1 LATISAGLARAIER
15 QRAEEALRHA
25 YRGLEDQVEQ
35 RTWALALSEERLEMA
50 MEGAELGL
58 WDWDV
63 QADRISY
70 NRRWEEALG
79 YSTQE
84 LEPGSHAWSKLLH
97 PDDLDQALDALQAS
111 LDNPATLFENEH
123 RLRTK
128 SGGWMWVLARGKV
141 VERDAEGKPLRHAG
155 TLVDITQRKEAEAA
169 LRRRTEDLTA
179 LHKATQGFLGELSV
193 QATLDRACLQAVEQ
207 FGCTMAWVGL
217 IDPEDV
223 LPEAGQRVRD
233 RARSR
238 EVVPA
243 SACGLEEGY
252 LEAIRVT
259 WDESPTGRGPT
270 GAAIRSRQA
279 VAMNQIDSD
288 PAYAPWREAALA
300 RGYRSSAAFP
310 LLHAGRVL
318 GVLNVYSV
326 EAGHYDPDRM
336 LVLQAYANLVAAA
349 LEEARLFEQVE
360 RQTVEMERRIA
371 ERTRELAVLYE
382 VAALSG
388 ESVDLET
395 TLSRALA
402 QVLDIL
408 RYETGLIHLVHPAPP
423 VGTDAGSSPARSRR
437 DGASALD
444 ATPGGLR
451 LAVQQGF
458 SDLAAA
464 QVGALPVQRGLG
476 ARVVE
481 EGRPTIVP
489 DLAQERALSLP
500 EPAEPRAYLGIPLRV
515 GGQTLGVL
523 SIFGPVDRL
532 PLSVEEL
539 SLLTSVGDQLGT
551 LVERARLRAEAERAA
566 VSAERERLARDLH
579 DSVTQLLYTVSLFSA
594 TGKQALAS
602 DDRGLLAHALDQLGV
617 ASQRALREMRLLLYE
632 LQVPRLV
639 QMGLIGAL
647 RQRLKAVEERV
658 GMEASLAGEPAIK
671 WPVRVEQEL
680 YYLALEA
687 LNNALR
693 HAHASEVAVHVAA
706 REGQAEL
713 RVCDNGTGFDPD
725 GVDDR
730 GGLGLASMRQ
740 RAARLGGTI
749 EIVSSPEGGTSIVA
763 RVPVE
768 R

>member
-1 LATISAGLARAIER
+1 
-15 QRAEEALRHA
+15 
-25 YRGLEDQVEQ
+25 
-35 RTWALALSEERLEMA
+35 
-50 MEGAELGL
+50 
-58 WDWDV
+58 
-63 QADRISY
+63 
-70 NRRWEEALG
+70 
-79 YSTQE
+79 
-84 LEPGSHAWSKLLH
+84 
-97 PDDLDQALDALQAS
+97 
-111 LDNPATLFENEH
+111 
-123 RLRTK
+123 
-128 SGGWMWVLARGKV
+128 
-141 VERDAEGKPLRHAG
+141 
-155 TLVDITQRKEAEAA
+155 
-169 LRRRTEDLTA
+169 
-179 LHKATQGFLGELSV
+179 
-193 QATLDRACLQAVEQ
+193 
-207 FGCTMAWVGL
+207 
-217 IDPEDV
+217 
-223 LPEAGQRVRD
+223 
-233 RARSR
+233 
-238 EVVPA
+238 
-243 SACGLEEGY
+243 
-252 LEAIRVT
+252 
-259 WDESPTGRGPT
+259 
-270 GAAIRSRQA
+270 
-279 VAMNQIDSD
+279 MNHIDSD

-318 GVLNVYSV
+318 GALNVYSA
-326 EAGHYDPDRM
+326 EAAHFDPDRM
-336 LVLQAYANLVAAA
+336 LVLQAYGNLVAAA
-349 LEEARLFEQVE
+349 LEEARLFEQVQ

-388 ESVDLET
+388 ESLDLEK

-402 QVLDIL
+402 HVLDTL
-408 RYETGLIHLVHPAPP
+408 HYETGLIHLVHPGPA
-423 VGTDAGSSPARSRR
+423 VGPDGGSSEAWSRR
-437 DGASALD
+437 DGAAGLD
-444 ATPGGLR
+444 VPPGGLR

-458 SDLAAA
+458 ASPLAA
-464 QVGALPVQRGLG
+464 QVGALPVQQGLG
-476 ARVVE
+476 ARIVE

-489 DLAQERALSLP
+489 DLAQERALKLP

-551 LVERARLRAEAERAA
+551 LIERARLRAEAERAV

-594 TGKQALAS
+594 TGKEALAG

-639 QMGLIGAL
+639 QLGLIGAL

-658 GMEASLAGEPAIK
+658 GVEARLVAEPAIQ

-706 REGQAEL
+706 HNGQAEL
-713 RVCDNGTGFDPD
+713 RVCDNGAGFDPD
-725 GVDDR
+725 AAGER

-740 RAARLGGTI
+740 RAARLGGTL
-749 EIVSSPEGGTSIVA
+749 EVVSSPGAGTSIVA